1 MLILPWYALPVQE
14 PPAIVLA
21 KGIWDRHFGPMIEGP
36 IMLDQQLYQVYLAEG
51 ISPLAAA
58 ALLNSSWLGLQLELH
73 GRVNLGEGVLWLAG
87 YEVESLQL
95 PDPRYVPPEQLAEI
109 TRQFT
114 RQLDR
119 PVGKVDE
126 ELAMPAW
133 KAFNS
138 AVFDI
143 LGLTSLEGAAVN
155 EALLERV
162 AARKA
167 KAAVSR

>member
-1 MLILPWYALPVQE
+1 
-14 PPAIVLA
+14 
-21 KGIWDRHFGPMIEGP
+21 MIT
-36 IMLDQQLYQVYLAEG
+36 
-51 ISPLAAA
+51 LAAA

-95 PDPRYVPPEQLAEI
+95 PDPRYIPPEQLAEI
-109 TRQFT
+109 TRQFA

-119 PVGKVDE
+119 PVGKIDE
-126 ELAMPAW
+126 ELSRPAW

-138 AVFDI
+138 AVSDV
-143 LGLTSLEGAAVN
+143 LGLTPSEGAAVN

-167 KAAVSR
+167 KAVISR